1 MKPIFIMSL
10 AAIAPLGGCV
20 SPQARRGRVAQ
31 PEVGNRF
38 QNFTF
43 QDERGTTQD
52 LSQNLGDFTVL
63 VFSEC
68 GRDLHGP
75 ASKALVD
82 LVHGNQEPGYT
93 ETVGFD
99 IHWSKNG
106 CPQHSDCHLLEGG
119 PHIFSICDARA
130 QVRDLYRVDSGDE
143 IIIIGPDRHIV
154 ARAPLSELQA
164 VAASLSSMFHDQ
176 AESVLQQRSPDQ

>member
-1 MKPIFIMSL
+1 MELPPGRPFDVCMVVCLAFYGRSCSRCASNQVRQQNPVGVVIRSKAMKPIFITSL
-10 AAIAPLGGCV
+10 AAIALLGGCV

-38 QNFTF
+38 PNFTF

-75 ASKALVD
+75 A
-82 LVHGNQEPGYT
+82 
-93 ETVGFD
+93 
-99 IHWSKNG
+99 
-106 CPQHSDCHLLEGG
+106 
-119 PHIFSICDARA
+119 
-130 QVRDLYRVDSGDE
+130 
-143 IIIIGPDRHIV
+143 
-154 ARAPLSELQA
+154 
-164 VAASLSSMFHDQ
+164 AS
-176 AESVLQQRSPDQ
+176 